1 MPVPYV
7 DASDRRGAAHV
18 VIFDLDGVLVAS
30 APVVEASWSRWA
42 GERGVEWDALLPVLH
57 GRPGR
62 ELVTEFAPH
71 LDADEEVATITAY
84 ELAEEHAL
92 VAVPGAGECIAAAPR
107 WAIATSGGR
116 ELALGR
122 LRAVGHPI
130 PDVLVSADDITR
142 GKPHPEPYLKAAE
155 KLGAQ
160 PDQCLVIEDAPAGIE
175 AARAAGMR
183 VVAVTTSHAAAQL
196 AAADAV
202 YDSMDEVRRA
212 ELDTRGQAPRS
223 P

>member
-1 MPVPYV
+1 MPE
-7 DASDRRGAAHV
+7 A
-18 VIFDLDGVLVAS
+18 VIFDLDGVLVES

-42 GERGVEWDALLPVLH
+42 GDRGVDFGALRPVLH

-62 ELVTEFAPH
+62 ELVIEFAPH
-71 LDADEEVATITAY
+71 LDADEEVAVITEY
-84 ELAEEHAL
+84 EMAEEAAL
-92 VAVPGAGECIAAAPR
+92 SPIPGARECMDAAPR

-130 PDVLVSADDITR
+130 PDVFVSADDITR

-155 KLGAQ
+155 RLGVA
-160 PDQCLVIEDAPAGIE
+160 PERCLVIEDAPAGVT
-175 AARAAGMR
+175 AGKAAGMR
-183 VVAVTTSHAAAQL
+183 VVAVTTSHDADAL
-196 AAADAV
+196 AEADAV
-202 YDSMDEVRRA
+202 YDSMDALRRA
-212 ELDTRGQAPRS
+212 ELGTPAPAPRS

>member
-1 MPVPYV
+1 MT
-7 DASDRRGAAHV
+7 RV
-18 VIFDLDGVLVAS
+18 VIFDLDGVLVQS

-42 GERGVEWDALLPVLH
+42 AERGVDWDALLPVLH

-84 ELAEEHAL
+84 EMAEEGAL
-92 VAVPGAGECIAAAPR
+92 RAIAGARECIEAAPR

-130 PDVLVSADDITR
+130 PDVFVTADDITR

-155 KLGAQ
+155 KLGAE

-212 ELDTRGQAPRS
+212 ELDTRAREPRS